1 MKLPA
6 CSGRTSSSLPV
17 ARPPSTTCKTMTT
30 RNIRTLHVRIYG
42 KVQGVFFRDHTRHTA
57 ETLGISGWVKNL
69 RDGSVE
75 ALISGED
82 KQINKMLQWFHQG

>member
-1 MKLPA
+1 
-6 CSGRTSSSLPV
+6 
-17 ARPPSTTCKTMTT
+17 
-30 RNIRTLHVRIYG
+30 
-42 KVQGVFFRDHTRHTA
+42 A

-82 KQINKMLQWFHQG
+82 KQINKMLQWFHQGSPSSAVREVVVDEDARPPGNNQFLIQR